1 MDAGADSD
9 RPAQNLQ
16 VALRSQAQLYL
27 MVISM
32 SDSVLVTGKRRAG
45 DVVGGAEAP
54 KCGPETCFLC
64 REATI
69 GTCWVGHRYAPRI
82 AAWAICVFL
91 SAAASAQ
98 TPQPTGSATQ
108 QPDSVTPS
116 SPLAI
121 HVGDADLLFGGF
133 IDATSI
139 RRDVNTG
146 SGLGTSFGTI
156 PFGNT
161 VQGHMND
168 TQFSSQNSR
177 LTLQATS
184 KVGAA
189 NLKGVL
195 EVDFL
200 GNAPNGLNVT
210 TNSNTLRMRVFWG
223 QYRQGA
229 FEFLTGQAW
238 SLMTPNRNG
247 LSPETGD
254 VFFGQ
259 TVDPNYQAG
268 LAWGRTMQFRL
279 TTHPHDSVTA
289 AVSIENPDQYVGSG
303 VKLPA
308 GLPSGEVDTGATVND
323 VPNAF
328 PDIIGKAAFDPKIGH
343 THQHID
349 AALLVRNFKTY
360 NLDTDTTFK
369 KTAVGGALNAAVELI
384 PSIRLV
390 AAVFYSSGGG
400 RYLANTNL
408 PDFIVNHDASLTL
421 VKTRSSLIGTEIQA
435 SHKTMVYG
443 YYSAAHA
450 DRAVATDVDG
460 SAIGFGVPGSTA
472 ANEQIVEATAGVT
485 HTFFRD
491 PKIGGMQFMAQYSH
505 VRRTPFSVP
514 PGTPADASVNMIYL
528 NVRYFLP

>member
-1 MDAGADSD
+1 MRG
-9 RPAQNLQ
+9 LLL
-16 VALRSQAQLYL
+16 VAA
-27 MVISM
+27 V
-32 SDSVLVTGKRRAG
+32 
-45 DVVGGAEAP
+45 
-54 KCGPETCFLC
+54 
-64 REATI
+64 
-69 GTCWVGHRYAPRI
+69 
-82 AAWAICVFL
+82 
-91 SAAASAQ
+91 AAAQPRQPASPPDAPA
-98 TPQPTGSATQ
+98 PQPASGA
-108 QPDSVTPS
+108 PS

-133 IDATSI
+133 IDATAI
-139 RRDVNTG
+139 RRTTNTG

-184 KVGAA
+184 KVGTAD
-189 NLKGVL
+189 LKGVL

-229 FEFLTGQAW
+229 FEFLAGQAW

-247 LSPETGD
+247 LSPETAD
-254 VFFGQ
+254 VFFSQ

-268 LAWGRTMQFRL
+268 LTWGRTMQFRL
-279 TTHPHDSVTA
+279 TTHPNDSLTA

-308 GLPSGEVDTGATVND
+308 GFPAGQVDTGATVND
-323 VPNAF
+323 VPNPF
-328 PDIIGKAAFDPKIGH
+328 PDIIGKIAFDPKIGR
-343 THQHID
+343 THQHFD
-349 AALLVRNFKTY
+349 AAVLVRRFKTY
-360 NLDTDTTFK
+360 SLDTDTTFG
-369 KTAVGGALNAAVELI
+369 KTAIGGALNAAIEPI
-384 PSIRLV
+384 PSVRLI
-390 AAVFYSSGGG
+390 ATGFYSSGGG
-400 RYLANTNL
+400 RYIANTNL
-408 PDFIVNHDASLTL
+408 PDFIVNHDASMTL
-421 VKTRSSLIGTEIQA
+421 VTTWSSLIGTEIQA
-435 SHKTMVYG
+435 GSKTSLYA

-472 ANEQIVEATAGVT
+472 ANEQIAEATAGVI

-491 PKIGGMQFMAQYSH
+491 PKIGGIQFMAQYSH

-514 PGTPADASVNMIYL
+514 AGTPADASVNMLYL